1 MTETFRALDVP
12 LTPGITLVEAS
23 AGTGKTYALTELVL
37 RLVLEDGAL
46 GEGTPDLRKL
56 LVVTFTVAAT
66 EELKTRIR
74 RALREA
80 LEAFE
85 APEAPDSASG
95 DPADFVAPFL
105 ARYGATPEA
114 RTAGAQR
121 LRHALGQVGEAAVFT
136 IHGFCKRVLERS
148 AFESG
153 EPFAFDFT
161 EDADRL
167 KTRVARD
174 VWHGLVGGHADLGPL
189 ALAAGWTL
197 DRLAAHAGHATQFVD
212 TRILPEAAPL
222 ADAVQQVR
230 DARQRLRDAW
240 HPAAQEDVVDAGLW
254 RMDKKN
260 KPFTTDLRGVFTRVD
275 AFARGD
281 WGEIGAVRM
290 CETEAVAGAI
300 KNGSRAGK
308 EAVARV
314 EADPG
319 FAACSAV
326 IEAIDGLEMSLVHAF
341 VASLEAGTR
350 RAKASASLLTFDDL
364 IERLDRAL
372 AHPSTG
378 PSLRR
383 AIQDQFAVALI
394 DEFQDTDPTQYR
406 IFRRAFGGMR
416 DEEAWRDAGGPT
428 EEHEASGA
436 RGFPSSLHPASRIP
450 LHGRP
455 LFFIGDPKQAIYAFR
470 GADVFAYLEARGDAD
485 RRLTL
490 GTNYRSSPDLV
501 RAVNALFGRL
511 GSGGKPFVYD
521 GIPFEPVHAAADDPG
536 IRGVAPEAP
545 MVWWAADQ
553 LERGRGSIVTKG
565 NAREAAMEAVVS
577 EICAL
582 LNNERA
588 EIRDRHS
595 GLWRR
600 LEAGDLA
607 VLTRTNGQARD
618 LQDRL
623 RRVGVVAVVGKG
635 DDIRRSQEMI
645 EIERVLRAMARPTDS
660 RRVRAAL
667 ATEMWGWTAADLADS
682 ASGEATSGEAAS
694 GEAAPEAETRM
705 LKVME
710 GLRRD
715 RALWRRR
722 GVFGAL
728 TAWVRREGVRQR
740 LHLYADRERRLTNL
754 RHCLELLHEA
764 ETSEDRSVDELLHW
778 VRTRE
783 ERTFAERQRVEMRL
797 ESDDHAVQLVTMHNA
812 KGLEYPVVFAPFV
825 WDEKDKDTWHGT
837 FEPRP
842 PVAHVASGGAVYDLG
857 SAAQTEHRALAD
869 AERLAE
875 SLRLTYVALTR
886 ARERLYVVWGP
897 LSGGHASGIGHLMR
911 SLPLP
916 LAQGLSSFDDATR
929 KTAMEH
935 LRTSI
940 TALEEWIA
948 RAELGHVMAVAP
960 LPGGGGRVE
969 RIVQADDASG
979 VRTLD
984 SGARERVESPQA
996 RASFSS
1002 WASGAPRD
1010 SMPSPGGDRADEGH
1024 ATPEAESDT
1033 PEAGLFAFASGPR
1046 AGTCLHE
1053 VLENAA
1059 FWVPATYRNLDSAN
1073 ARATLRVLRRHGLHD
1088 GSSRAH
1094 RAPCQPLA
1102 DVAEMIA
1109 AVAETEIPGLGFAL
1123 ASAPRNHF
1131 SPEWRF
1137 VAPLATVAPAEIADV
1152 FREHGDETLQDYA
1165 DVLARL
1171 APEAIDGLF
1180 VGSADLVVQHPDEER
1195 WSLIDWK
1202 SNHLG
1207 PSAQHYG
1214 PEPLAR
1220 AMRAHHYLLQAHL
1233 YVAGL
1238 HRHLRTR
1245 LADYDYDRHVGGAVY
1260 AFLRGITD
1268 PAPEAETG
1276 FHVVRPPRALVEAL
1290 DALIFAP
1297 LAQDAPAA

>member
-1 MTETFRALDVP
+1 MTETFKALDVP
-12 LTPGITLVEAS
+12 LAPGITLVEAS

-80 LEAFE
+80 LDAFE
-85 APEAPDSASG
+85 GGEASG
-95 DPADFVAPFL
+95 VVEPFL

-114 RTAGAQR
+114 REAGAQR

-161 EDADRL
+161 EDAARL
-167 KTRVARD
+167 QTRVARD
-174 VWHGLVGGHADLGPL
+174 VWHGLVGGHTDLGPL

-197 DRLAAHAGHATQFVD
+197 DRLTQHAANATQFVD
-212 TRILPEAAPL
+212 TRILPPAEPL
-222 ADAVQQVR
+222 ADAMAEVR

-240 HPAAQEDVVDAGLW
+240 HPAAQEDIVDPRLW
-254 RMDKKN
+254 RMDTKS
-260 KPFTTDLRGVFTRVD
+260 KPFTTDLRGVFARVD

-281 WGEIGAVRM
+281 WGEIGAVEMATVER
-290 CETEAVAGAI
+290 ASAAI
-300 KNGSRAGK
+300 KNGSKAGK
-308 EAVARV
+308 EAVSDV
-314 EADPG
+314 EADAG
-319 FAACSAV
+319 FRACTDVVAAISR
-326 IEAIDGLEMSLVHAF
+326 LETALIHAF

-350 RAKASASLLTFDDL
+350 RAKAAASLLTFDDL

-372 AHPSTG
+372 AHPATG

-406 IFRRAFGGMR
+406 IFRRAFG
-416 DEEAWRDAGGPT
+416 ASP
-428 EEHEASGA
+428 EASGESA
-436 RGFPSSLHPASRIP
+436 TVHSPLPTGPAT
-450 LHGRP
+450 GRP

-485 RRLTL
+485 RRFTL

-501 RAVNALFGRL
+501 SAVNALFSRL
-511 GSGGKPFVYD
+511 GTGGKPFIYD
-521 GIPFEPVHAAADDPG
+521 GIPFEPVAANASEPG
-536 IRGVAPEAP
+536 IRGVTPVAPF
-545 MVWWAADQ
+545 VWWAGDG
-553 LERGRGSIVTKG
+553 LERGRGNIVTKG
-565 NAREAAMEAVVS
+565 NAREAAMEATVA
-577 EICAL
+577 EICRL
-582 LNNERA
+582 LNDERA
-588 EIRDRHS
+588 EIRDAKT

-607 VLTRTNGQARD
+607 VLTRTNGQARE

-623 RRVGVVAVVGKG
+623 RRANVVAVVGKG
-635 DDIRRSQEMI
+635 DDIRTSREMD

-667 ATEMWGWTAADLADS
+667 ATEMWGWTGADLA
-682 ASGEATSGEAAS
+682 AAS
-694 GEAAPEAETRM
+694 GDSDEQGRM
-705 LKVME
+705 LKVVE
-710 GLRRD
+710 GLRKD
-715 RALWRRR
+715 RALWRRN

-728 TAWVRREGVRQR
+728 TAWVRREDVRQR
-740 LHLYADRERRLTNL
+740 LHQYADRERRLTNL

-778 VRTRE
+778 VRTRT

-825 WDEKDKDTWHGT
+825 WDDKEKATWHGT
-837 FEPRP
+837 FEASP
-842 PVAHVASGGAVYDLG
+842 PVAHVGSGGAVYDLG
-857 SAAQTEHRALAD
+857 SPAQEAHRALAD

-897 LSGGHASGIGHLMR
+897 LSGGHASGIGHLLR
-911 SLPLP
+911 TLPLP
-916 LAQGLSSFDDATR
+916 LAEGLASFDDATR
-929 KTAMEH
+929 KTALEH
-935 LRTSI
+935 LRTSLA
-940 TALEEWIA
+940 TLEEWIA

-960 LPGGGGRVE
+960 LPQGGGRVE
-969 RIVQADDASG
+969 REAQAEDASG
-979 VRTLD
+979 VRTLGA
-984 SGARERVESPQA
+984 GARDRVHSPEA

-1010 SMPSPGGDRADEGH
+1010 DRADEGD
-1024 ATPEAESDT
+1024 AAPEADGDT

-1053 VLENAA
+1053 VLENAV
-1059 FWVPATYRNLDSAN
+1059 FRLPDSYRDLESSN
-1073 ARATLRVLRRHGLHD
+1073 AQAIARVLRRHGLHD
-1088 GSSRAH
+1088 GTSRVH
-1094 RAPCQPLA
+1094 RAVCQPLA
-1102 DVAEMIA
+1102 DVSEMIA
-1109 AVAETEIPGLGFAL
+1109 TLAETEMPGLGFAL
-1123 ASAPRNHF
+1123 KDVPRGGF
-1131 SPEWRF
+1131 AAEWRF
-1137 VAPLATVAPAEIADV
+1137 VAPLARVAPSQIADL
-1152 FREHGDETLQDYA
+1152 FREHGDEVLQSYA
-1165 DVLARL
+1165 EVVARL
-1171 APEAIDGLF
+1171 APEAVDGLF
-1180 VGSADLVVQHPDEER
+1180 VGSADLVVQHPGEER

-1207 PSAQHYG
+1207 PTAAHYG
-1214 PEPLAR
+1214 AEPLAR
-1220 AMRAHHYLLQAHL
+1220 TMRAHHYLLQAHL
-1233 YVAGL
+1233 YLAGL
-1238 HRHLRTR
+1238 HRYLRTR
-1245 LADYDYDRHVGGAVY
+1245 LADYDYDRHVGGAAYV
-1260 AFLRGITD
+1260 FLRGVAPPTS
-1268 PAPEAETG
+1268 APEASGENLEAATG

-1290 DALIFAP
+1290 DALLFAP
-1297 LAQDAPAA
+1297 LAEEAPGAGDGARESEPRAPEAG